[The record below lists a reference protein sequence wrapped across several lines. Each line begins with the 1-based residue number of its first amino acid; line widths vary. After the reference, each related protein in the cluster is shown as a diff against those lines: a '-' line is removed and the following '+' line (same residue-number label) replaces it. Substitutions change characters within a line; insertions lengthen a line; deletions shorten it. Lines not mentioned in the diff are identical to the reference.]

1 MYLGENNFQIAGR
14 LVETAKKYGKTP
26 AQIAIAWLLS
36 KPAVT
41 APVVGVSKVSQILDL
56 VAATEISLEAED
68 IHYLEE
74 LYQPLD
80 NLLSLGMS

>member
-1 MYLGENNFQIAGR
+1 M
-14 LVETAKKYGKTP
+14 ETSTKYGKTP

-41 APVVGVSKVSQILDL
+41 APVVGVSKVSQLNDL
-56 VAATEISLEAED
+56 VAATEITIEPED
-68 IHYLEE
+68 IAYLEE
-74 LYQPLD
+74 LYRPLE